1 MNLRV
6 ARQYYDAG
14 LNVLPARKAQ
24 KRPVGA
30 WKRFAQARPTFEE
43 AFPQG
48 LTFDAIAVV
57 CGATSG
63 GLEVIDFDQRAKLF
77 PAWQGLVGD
86 KLLGLTVESTQSGGK
101 HVAFRSNSCGRNQKL
116 AMTPEVAIETRG
128 EGGICIIA
136 PTDGYSLEAGSW
148 TDVKFLSD
156 ADRELLLNAAKS
168 LSQVKRTPATVQA
181 ASTDSFGES
190 VADRMRR
197 VEAGKDSLL
206 RAGWTFLREDAEWEY
221 WRRPGQSVEDKH
233 GATFSKKDQYFHV
246 FTSNGAPFEQDKSYS
261 HLQIV
266 ALLDYGGDVSE
277 AARQWGRSTHC
288 AVNVI
293 ETFNPFDVETIET
306 SSNKFPEQLFHVGGL
321 IQELQDAINE
331 NAIRPQPEGAF
342 LGALADMSFLAGR
355 TLALNYRGTLVTPNI
370 YALFLAPSGM
380 GKEIVRRV
388 GIEVARAYNSKES
401 VPESFASVQALQ
413 NLVARVRKILWLH
426 DEFGR
431 DLAVMNSQ
439 TNSNITGVITESLKL
454 YSNANNRAYLPK
466 LVAQEAK
473 GAKRVEPVD
482 RPSLTIF
489 ATGNPKEFFEATNET
504 ILSNGYISRFTI
516 VQGRTYSEKR
526 ETTFEEA
533 TSAPVFQLSASLRSR
548 IKKWADFETAS
559 LEPTLCGFD
568 RAAFDCVSAFD
579 SAAEKD
585 IRMASLAGGWLA
597 EFKARLF
604 EKAWK
609 YALLF
614 AASKY
619 GVVPSLRVDRE
630 CAENAVALVSYES
643 ELFTANQDRFASS
656 GQTRLMQS
664 VLDWCKNLP
673 GRCFTK
679 SQFTRK
685 FQREPLRERDEA
697 LRSLVEGE
705 YLAPCEI
712 TSKRGFV
719 LND

>member
-1 MNLRV
+1 MTNLRET
-6 ARQYYDAG
+6 ALTLYRSG
-14 LNVLPARKAQ
+14 LNVLPALRKQ

-30 WKRFAQARPTFEE
+30 WKQYAQTRPAFDV
-43 AFPQG
+43 AFPAG
-48 LTFDAIAVV
+48 LSFDALAVV

-63 GLEVIDFDQRAKLF
+63 GLEIIDFDQRAKLF

-86 KLLGLTVESTQSGGK
+86 KLCGLTVESTQSGGK

-116 AMTPEVAIETRG
+116 ATNPDGCAIETRG

-136 PTDGYSLEAGSW
+136 PSEGYCVESGSW
-148 TDVKFLSD
+148 LDVRFLSD
-156 ADRELLLNAAKS
+156 ADRAFLLDSAKS
-168 LSQVKRTPATVQA
+168 LTRAPN
-181 ASTDSFGES
+181 GES
-190 VADRMRR
+190 VADYLRQI
-197 VEAGKDSLL
+197 EAGKDALT
-206 RAGWTFLREDAEWEY
+206 RAGWSMIREDSEWEY
-221 WRRPGQSVEDKH
+221 WRRPGQTVEDKH
-233 GATFSKKDQYFHV
+233 GATYSKRERFFHV
-246 FTSNGAPFEQDKSYS
+246 FTSNGAPFEQDKTYS

-266 ALLDYGGDVSE
+266 ALLDFGGDLS
-277 AARQWGRSTHC
+277 AASKHWRPGRP
-288 AVNVI
+288 ANVV
-293 ETFNPFDVETIET
+293 ETFNPFDVEKVET
-306 SSNKFPEQLFHVGGL
+306 GKFPQRLFNVGGL
-321 IQELQDAINE
+321 IQEIQDVINE

-342 LGALADMSFLAGR
+342 LGALAAMSFLAGR
-355 TLALNYRGTLVTPNI
+355 SLALNYRGVLVTPNI

-380 GKEIVRRV
+380 GKEIMRRV
-388 GIEVARAYNSKES
+388 GAEIARAYNPKES

-413 NLVARVRKILWLH
+413 NLISRVRKVLWLH

-466 LVAQEAK
+466 LIAQEAK
-473 GAKRVEPVD
+473 GAKRVDPVD

-489 ATGNPKEFFEATNET
+489 ATGNPREFFDATNET

-516 VQGRTYSEKR
+516 VQGRTYSER
-526 ETTFEEA
+526 RATTFEEA
-533 TSAPVFQLSASLRSR
+533 TSAPIFALPASLRSR
-548 IKKWADFETAS
+548 VKKWADFELAAS
-559 LEPTLCGFD
+559 DPTLCGFD
-568 RAAFDCVSAFD
+568 RAAFDCISEFD
-579 SAAEKD
+579 SATEKE
-585 IRMASLAGGWLA
+585 IKNETLAGGWIA

-604 EKAWK
+604 EKVWK

-619 GVVPSLRVDRE
+619 GVVPSMIVDRD
-630 CAENAVALVSYES
+630 CAENATALVSYES

-664 VLDWCKNLP
+664 VIDWSKELP
-673 GRCFTK
+673 GRRFTK

-697 LRSLVEGE
+697 LRSLIEGE

-712 TSKRGFV
+712 DAKKGFC
-719 LND
+719 LL

>member
-1 MNLRV
+1 MTNLRET
-6 ARQYYDAG
+6 ALTLYRSG
-14 LNVLPARKAQ
+14 LNVLPALRKQ

-30 WKRFAQARPTFEE
+30 WKQYAQTRPAFDV
-43 AFPQG
+43 AFPAG
-48 LTFDAIAVV
+48 LSFDALAVV

-63 GLEVIDFDQRAKLF
+63 GLEIIDFDQRAKLF

-86 KLLGLTVESTQSGGK
+86 KLCGLTVESTQSGGK

-116 AMTPEVAIETRG
+116 ATNPEGCAIETRG

-136 PTDGYSLEAGSW
+136 PSEGYCVESGSW
-148 TDVKFLSD
+148 LDVRFLSD
-156 ADRELLLNAAKS
+156 SDRAFLLDAAKS
-168 LSQVKRTPATVQA
+168 LTRAPN
-181 ASTDSFGES
+181 GES
-190 VADRMRR
+190 VADYLRQI
-197 VEAGKDSLL
+197 EAGKDALT
-206 RAGWTFLREDAEWEY
+206 RAGWSMIREDSEWEY
-221 WRRPGQSVEDKH
+221 WRRPGQTVEDKH
-233 GATFSKKDQYFHV
+233 GATYSKRDRFFHV
-246 FTSNGAPFEQDKSYS
+246 FTSNGAPFEQDKTYS

-266 ALLDYGGDVSE
+266 ALLDFGGDLS
-277 AARQWGRSTHC
+277 AASKHWRPNRT
-288 AVNVI
+288 VNVV
-293 ETFNPFDVETIET
+293 ETFNPFDVEKEVEKDAG
-306 SSNKFPEQLFHVGGL
+306 KFPARLFNVGGL
-321 IQELQDAINE
+321 IQEIQDVINE

-342 LGALADMSFLAGR
+342 LGALAFMSFLAGR
-355 TLALNYRGTLVTPNI
+355 TLALNYRGTLVTPNL

-380 GKEIVRRV
+380 GKEIIRRV
-388 GIEVARAYNSKES
+388 GTEIARAYNPKES

-413 NLVARVRKILWLH
+413 NLTSRVRKILWLH

-431 DLAVMNSQ
+431 DLAVMNNQ

-466 LVAQEAK
+466 LIAQEAK
-473 GAKRVEPVD
+473 GAKSVEPVD

-489 ATGNPKEFFEATNET
+489 ATGNPREFFDATNET

-526 ETTFEEA
+526 ATTFEEA
-533 TSAPVFQLSASLRSR
+533 TSAPVFTLPASLRSR
-548 IKKWADFETAS
+548 VKKWADFELAS
-559 LEPTLCGFD
+559 ADPTLCKFD
-568 RAAFDCVSAFD
+568 RAAFDCINAFD
-579 SAAEKD
+579 QKSEKE
-585 IRMASLAGGWLA
+585 IMRETLAGGWIA

-619 GVVPSLRVDRE
+619 GVVPSMVVDRD
-630 CAENAVALVSYES
+630 CAENATALVSYES

-664 VLDWCKNLP
+664 VIDWSKELP
-673 GRCFTK
+673 GRRFTK

-697 LRSLVEGE
+697 LRSLIEGE

-712 TSKRGFV
+712 DAKKGFC
-719 LND
+719 LL